1 MLPEQFIEQLTL
13 SLGPERA
20 GEVFSYIQDSQ
31 PSVAVR
37 ANPFKVSDAESL
49 SFLPI
54 DAERSTYSQ
63 WGRFLTSRPEFALD
77 PLFHAGA
84 YYVQEA
90 SSMYQERILPL
101 MAEMRQARPDGAFK
115 VLDLCAAPGGKTTHL
130 LSMLRGIPGAF
141 LVSNEIIRSRAS
153 VLCENVS
160 KWGAANVVVTN
171 NDPADFAALPGYFDV
186 MVVDAPCS
194 GEGMFRKDPEAV
206 AQWSEDNVRLCAARQ
221 RRILSDV
228 LSALR
233 PGGLLVYSTCTFN
246 RFEDEDNVVWLASE
260 YGFDVLEQKHF
271 YPGDDMAGEGFFFSL
286 LRKEGGGE
294 APVRDNASK
303 GRGGKS
309 GGSAVYRPFGSLDW
323 VRDGFPVFRKGA
335 VLKAFPESVADAMQ
349 AFEASSGLRV
359 MMSGSVVA
367 EVKDGSASGRNLY
380 GAIVGNKFSSRKGS
394 GDLDAGSYV
403 SGAFRSQSSRPGS
416 RSAKGSDAVI
426 LPQYSLI
433 QSEVYRRGS
442 LPEVTVPLETALAY
456 LRRDP
461 VVLHDAPAGYVV
473 LTYLVEHPLRQPD
486 GTLSMPAVPF
496 GLVKNLGSRC
506 NNLLPPSIALRKR

>member
-1 MLPEQFIEQLTL
+1 MPMLPEQFIEQLTL

-90 SSMYQERILPL
+90 SSMYLERILPL

-130 LSMLRGIPGAF
+130 LSMLREIPGSF
-141 LVSNEIIRSRAS
+141 LVSNEVIRTRAT

-171 NDPADFAALPGYFDV
+171 NDPADFTALPGYFDV

-228 LSALR
+228 LPALR

-246 RFEDEDNVVWLASE
+246 HYEDEDNVAWLASE
-260 YGFDVLEQKHF
+260 YGFEVLEQKHF
-271 YPGDDMAGEGFFFSL
+271 YPGDEMAGEGFFFSL
-286 LRKEGGGE
+286 LRKGGGGDM
-294 APVRDNASK
+294 PVFGNASK
-303 GRGGKS
+303 SR
-309 GGSAVYRPFGSLDW
+309 GGSAAYRPFGSLDW
-323 VRDGFPVFRKGA
+323 VRDGFTVYRKCA
-335 VLKAFPESVADAMQ
+335 MLKAFPNDVADVMQ
-349 AFEASSGLRV
+349 AFELSSGLRV
-359 MMSGSVVA
+359 MMSGSAVA
-367 EVKDGSASGRNLY
+367 EVKDGRAGGKCPQVSGTFKAQSLRS
-380 GAIVGNKFSSRKGS
+380 GSVKGS
-394 GDLDAGSYV
+394 V
-403 SGAFRSQSSRPGS
+403 SDS
-416 RSAKGSDAVI
+416 VI

-442 LPEVTVPLETALAY
+442 LPEIAVPLETALAC

-461 VVLHDAPAGYVV
+461 VVLHDAPVGYVV
-473 LTYLVEHPLRQPD
+473 LTYSP
-486 GTLSMPAVPF
+486 GISTPAVPF

>member
-90 SSMYQERILPL
+90 SSMYLERIMPL

-130 LSMLRGIPGAF
+130 LSMLREIPGSF
-141 LVSNEIIRSRAS
+141 LVSNEVIRTRAA

-160 KWGAANVVVTN
+160 KWGASNVVVTN

-228 LSALR
+228 LPALR

-246 RFEDEDNVVWLASE
+246 HYEDEDNVAWLASE
-260 YGFDVLEQKHF
+260 YGFEVLEQRHF

-286 LRKEGGGE
+286 LRKEGGSDVP
-294 APVRDNASK
+294 ARDNVTR

-309 GGSAVYRPFGSLDW
+309 GGSALYRPFGSLDW
-323 VRDGFPVFRKGA
+323 VRDGFTVYRKGA
-335 VLKAFPESVADAMQ
+335 VLKAFPESVADAVQ

-367 EVKDGSASGRNLY
+367 EVKDGS
-380 GAIVGNKFSSRKGS
+380 KGKR
-394 GDLDAGSYV
+394 LV
-403 SGAFRSQSSRPGS
+403 
-416 RSAKGSDAVI
+416 

-442 LPEVTVPLETALAY
+442 LPEIAVPLETALAC

-461 VVLHDAPAGYVV
+461 VVLHDAPVGYVV
-473 LTYLVEHPLRQPD
+473 LTYSP
-486 GTLSMPAVPF
+486 GISTPAVPF
-496 GLVKNLGSRC
+496 GLVKNLGPRC

>member
-1 MLPEQFIEQLTL
+1 MPMLPEQFIAQLTL

-37 ANPFKVSDAESL
+37 TNPFKVSDLESL
-49 SFLPI
+49 SFLPF
-54 DAERSTYSQ
+54 DPGRSTYSQ
-63 WGRFLTSRPEFALD
+63 WGRFLTSRPEFAMD

-90 SSMYQERILPL
+90 SSMYLERILPL

-115 VLDLCAAPGGKTTHL
+115 VLDLCAAPGGKSTHL
-130 LSMLRGIPGAF
+130 LSMLREIPGSF
-141 LVSNEIIRSRAS
+141 LVSNEVIRTRAA

-228 LSALR
+228 LPALR
-233 PGGLLVYSTCTFN
+233 QGGLLVYSTCTFN
-246 RFEDEDNVVWLASE
+246 HYENEDNVAWLASE
-260 YGFDVLEQKHF
+260 YGFEVLEQRHF

-286 LRKEGGGE
+286 LRKDGGGDTPVSGN
-294 APVRDNASK
+294 APKS
-303 GRGGKS
+303 RGGRS
-309 GGSAVYRPFGSLDW
+309 GGSAAYRPSGSMDW
-323 VRDGFPVFRKGA
+323 IRDGFTVFRKGPM
-335 VLKAFPESVADAMQ
+335 LKAFPGQIAEVMQ
-349 AFEASSGLRV
+349 AFELSSGLRV
-359 MMSGSVVA
+359 MMSGSAVA
-367 EVKDGSASGRNLY
+367 EVKDGS
-380 GAIVGNKFSSRKGS
+380 KGK
-394 GDLDAGSYV
+394 LL
-403 SGAFRSQSSRPGS
+403 
-416 RSAKGSDAVI
+416 I
-426 LPQYSLI
+426 LPQYSMI
-433 QSEVYRRGS
+433 QGEVYRRGS
-442 LPEVTVPLETALAY
+442 LPEIEVPQETALAC

-473 LTYLVEHPLRQPD
+473 LTYSP
-486 GTLSMPAVPF
+486 GTSTLSVPF
-496 GLVKNLGSRC
+496 GLVKNLGPRC